1 MNANYQLTSARSGG
15 ARGFSLLELLFA
27 MAIIT
32 IAMAVSVPSFQ
43 VWIDNYRLSGTTSG
57 VLDALQMARSE
68 AVTRNR
74 NVVVGFTSN
83 GWQVF
88 VDDGSGGGTA
98 GNFTRD
104 GSEQILRTVATPPG
118 IVLDEIKF
126 GVGPSYS
133 YTGFNSRGMPINNN
147 CTGTV
152 KGKNTRGKTFTIA
165 MSLAGSVVRQ

>member
-1 MNANYQLTSARSGG
+1 MNANYQMTPDRPAGS
-15 ARGFSLLELLFA
+15 RGFSLLELLFA

-32 IAMAVSVPSFQ
+32 IAMAVSLPSFQ
-43 VWIDNYRLSGTTSG
+43 VWIDNFRLSGTTSG

-68 AVTRNR
+68 AVSRNQ
-74 NVVVGFTSN
+74 NVVVRFTSN

-104 GSEQILRTVATPPG
+104 GGEQILRTVATPPG

-126 GVGPSYS
+126 GGANA
-133 YTGFNSRGMPINNN
+133 YTGFNSRGMPINSN
-147 CTGTV
+147 CAGTV
-152 KGKNTRGKTFTIA
+152 KGENKGGKTFSIA
-165 MSLAGSVVRQ
+165 LSLAGSVVRQ

>member
-1 MNANYQLTSARSGG
+1 MNANYQLTSGRSGG
-15 ARGFSLLELLFA
+15 SRGFSLLELLFA
-27 MAIIT
+27 LAIIT

-104 GSEQILRTVATPPG
+104 GSEQILSTVVTPPG

-126 GVGPSYS
+126 GGANA
-133 YTGFNSRGMPINNN
+133 YTGFNSRGMPIDNN
-147 CTGTV
+147 CAGTV
-152 KGKNTRGKTFTIA
+152 KGKNKGGKTFTVTL
-165 MSLAGSVVRQ
+165 SLGGSVVRQ